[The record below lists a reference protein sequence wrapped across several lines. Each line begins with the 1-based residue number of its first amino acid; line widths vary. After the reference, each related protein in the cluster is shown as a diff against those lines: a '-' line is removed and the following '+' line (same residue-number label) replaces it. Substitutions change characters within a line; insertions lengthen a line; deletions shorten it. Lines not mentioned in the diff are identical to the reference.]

1 MTEDL
6 ENSVKRGKF
15 SLPYGRKF
23 QGELKLAGMESF
35 LSLEV
40 FNSRLPGDKL
50 SAFFPDSS
58 QDVKSIKGVLGDS
71 KKVSLLHCTAVG
83 FGFHPV
89 GKKFTYNNRFL
100 PRFAVFGNQYVSHD
114 EKKITG
120 VSFTIDDADILFYD
134 PGLFGAIKDID
145 EATAE
150 VDKATELRRCIEQV
164 ARYNDYGSKIEIA
177 ENPQVFY
184 FSGKTEIFEAKT
196 SLGTV
201 SASNKI
207 EGTFGNSK
215 GFKIENA
222 VSVNLQF
229 AGVVN
234 VNDAVEKTFK
244 VLRFLEL
251 LAGRPQN
258 LLKFLVRKETGQMK
272 PKELEVYGSSFP
284 RYDRPE
290 NKQISHKL
298 ISPVRNPEEFS
309 RVLANWLERHDS
321 RLYARSKFFYSFGK
335 PVYDADRLISA
346 AGMFDVLPKEDSP
359 RKPELDQK
367 IMTAVEKSKEIWE
380 NALKDVEG
388 NNESEKQCK
397 DILSTLG
404 RLEKSVTLREKICHR
419 AKNVIERIGDKVPEL
434 DWIIGK
440 AVICRNHYTH
450 RDELETIRKSDKV
463 KNFLTDTLEFV
474 FAVSELIE
482 AGWDIENWN
491 YNRSTH
497 PFGHYLGNYK
507 NCLENYREDL
517 KKLKN

>member
-1 MTEDL
+1 MKEDL
-6 ENSVKRGKF
+6 EKSVKKGEF
-15 SLPYGRKF
+15 SFPDSRKF
-23 QGELKLAGMESF
+23 QGELKLAGLESS
-35 LSLEV
+35 LSLDV
-40 FNSRLPGDKL
+40 LNSRLPGDKL
-50 SAFFPDSS
+50 SGFFPDSS
-58 QDVKSIKGVLGDS
+58 QNTESINGVLDDS
-71 KKVSLLHCTAVG
+71 KKVSLLYCTATG
-83 FGFHPV
+83 FGVHLV
-89 GKKFTYNNRFL
+89 GKRFTYNDRFS
-100 PRFAVFGNQYVSHD
+100 PRFAVFGDQHVSPD

-120 VSFTIDDADILFYD
+120 VSFAVDDADILFYD
-134 PGLFGAIKDID
+134 SGLFGAVTEID
-145 EATAE
+145 KE
-150 VDKATELRRCIEQV
+150 TELRRFVERI
-164 ARYNDYGSKIEIA
+164 AKYNDYGPEVEIA
-177 ENPQVFY
+177 EHPQVLY
-184 FSGKTEIFEAKT
+184 YSGKTEIFKAETK
-196 SLGTV
+196 LGTV
-201 SASNKI
+201 SALNKI

-215 GFKIENA
+215 GFKVENT
-222 VSVNLQF
+222 VFVNLEF
-229 AGVVN
+229 AEALN
-234 VNDAVEKTFK
+234 ISDAVKKTLK

-258 LLKFLVRKETGQMK
+258 LLKLLVRKETGQAK
-272 PKELEVYGSSFP
+272 PEELEVYESSFP

-346 AGMFDVLPKEDSP
+346 AGIFDVLPKEDSP
-359 RKPELDQK
+359 RKPKLDQK

-380 NALKDVEG
+380 NALKDAEG
-388 NNESEKQCK
+388 NNESEKQCR
-397 DILSTLG
+397 DILSTLS

-419 AKNVIERIGDKVPEL
+419 AENVTEKIGDKVPEL
-434 DWIIGK
+434 DWLIGK

-450 RDELETIRKSDKV
+450 RDELDTIRKCDKV

>member
-1 MTEDL
+1 MKEDL
-6 ENSVKRGKF
+6 EKSVKKGEF
-15 SLPYGRKF
+15 SFPDGRKF
-23 QGELKLAGMESF
+23 QGELKLAGMGSS

-40 FNSRLPGDKL
+40 PDWRPSSGIFLG
-50 SAFFPDSS
+50 FFPDSS
-58 QDVKSIKGVLGDS
+58 QDAESIKGILGDS
-71 KKVSLLHCTAVG
+71 KKVSLLHCTTAG
-83 FGFHPV
+83 FSFHPA
-89 GKKFTYNNRFL
+89 GKEFTYEIRFF
-100 PRFAVFGNQYVSHD
+100 PRFAVFGDQHVSPD

-120 VSFTIDDADILFYD
+120 VSFTVDDADILFYD
-134 PGLFGAIKDID
+134 PGLFGAVTEID
-145 EATAE
+145 KET
-150 VDKATELRRCIEQV
+150 KLRRFVEQI
-164 ARYNDYGSKIEIA
+164 AQYNDYGPEVEIA
-177 ENPQVFY
+177 EHPQVFY
-184 FSGKTEIFEAKT
+184 YSGKTEIFKAETK
-196 SLGTV
+196 LGTV
-201 SASNKI
+201 SALNKI

-215 GFKIENA
+215 GFKVENT
-222 VSVNLQF
+222 VFVNLEF
-229 AGVVN
+229 AEALNIG
-234 VNDAVEKTFK
+234 DAVKKTLK

-258 LLKFLVRKETGQMK
+258 LLKLLVRKETGQAK
-272 PKELEVYGSSFP
+272 PEELEVYGSSFP

-321 RLYARSKFFYSFGK
+321 RLYARSKFLYSFGK

-359 RKPELDQK
+359 RKPELDQE
-367 IMTAVEKSKEIWE
+367 IMTAVEKSKGIWE

-397 DILSTLG
+397 DILGTLG

-419 AKNVIERIGDKVPEL
+419 AENVIEKIGDKVPEL

-450 RDELETIRKSDKV
+450 RDELETIRKCDKV
-463 KNFLTDTLEFV
+463 RNFLTDTLEFV

-482 AGWDIENWN
+482 AGWDIESWN

-497 PFGHYLGNYK
+497 PFGRYLGNYK
-507 NCLENYREDL
+507 SYLGNYREDL

>member
-6 ENSVKRGKF
+6 EKSVKRGKF

-50 SAFFPDSS
+50 SAFFPDSG

-71 KKVSLLHCTAVG
+71 KKVSLLHCTATG

-89 GKKFTYNNRFL
+89 GKRFTYNNRFF
-100 PRFAVFGNQYVSHD
+100 PRFAVFGEWHVSAD

-120 VSFTIDDADILFYD
+120 VSFTVDDADILFYD
-134 PGLFGAIKDID
+134 PGLFGAVTETDK
-145 EATAE
+145 E
-150 VDKATELRRCIEQV
+150 VELRRFVEQI
-164 ARYNDYGSKIEIA
+164 AQYNDWGEKLEIEIA
-177 ENPQVFY
+177 EHPQVFY
-184 FSGKTEIFEAKT
+184 YSGKTEIFKVET

-201 SASNKI
+201 SASRDIKR
-207 EGTFGNSK
+207 TFGSSK
-215 GFKIENA
+215 GFKVENA
-222 VSVNLQF
+222 VSVNLEL
-229 AGVVN
+229 AKAVN
-234 VNDAVEKTFK
+234 VSDAVEKTFK

-258 LLKFLVRKETGQMK
+258 LLKFRVRVRKETGQAK
-272 PKELEVYGSSFP
+272 PEELEVYGSSFP

-309 RVLANWLERHDS
+309 RILANWLERHDG

-335 PVYDADRLISA
+335 SVYDADRLVSA
-346 AGMFDVLPKEDSP
+346 AGMFDVLPKEDFP

-367 IMTAVEKSKEIWE
+367 IRTAVEESKEIWE
-380 NALKDVEG
+380 NALKDAEG

-397 DILSTLG
+397 SVLGTLS
-404 RLEKSVTLREKICHR
+404 RLEKSVTLREKICHG
-419 AKNVIERIGDKVPEL
+419 AENVIEKIGDKLPEL
-434 DWIIGK
+434 DWVIGK

-450 RDELETIRKSDKV
+450 RDELETIRNCDKV

-497 PFGHYLGNYK
+497 PFGRYLGNYK
-507 NCLENYREDL
+507 SYLENYREDL
-517 KKLKN
+517 EKLKY